1 MASARAST
9 SRYSIDDWD
18 QLAPLSPAQSQSVH
32 RVSQLAQVK
41 PVPQHLVAASNS
53 RPSTPSS
60 SALLRTAPRSRSRL
74 DLAQILTGS
83 PSGSPRPGS
92 ARPSALAG
100 LGEASADSPDPL
112 FVLREPISTAQQ
124 FHDWFSLVESSLER
138 SQESIYVDHLSELVS
153 HLETCDNVLAAL
165 DESRGLLSE
174 MEANYRYVD
183 ENSRALQMACE
194 TMLEEQKHLIEVTEA
209 IGARLEYFREL
220 EKATRVLNLP
230 GEEIVLKEDFL
241 NMLDRLDVCLEYL
254 KANRDFLDAEIYLIR
269 FQQCLTRSMT
279 LIKMYFVTTIRR
291 IAAEAQEKMGGKE
304 LSETA
309 LNALLYA
316 KFTSSA
322 PTLRILLVELEKRAS
337 ADPSE
342 YASLLSECYST
353 YFASRSALLGPGLRE
368 EVRRMEPD
376 KTELVRLAKM
386 GCAYLRGVC
395 ATEWGLF
402 REFFAMGDNE
412 VSAFLESLCDTLYD
426 SLRPRILHE
435 PRLSSLCELCAVL
448 NAMMALDSSP
458 TNPSSADA
466 DEEEEGQA
474 GMRFSIL
481 LQSLLQDAQTRLVFR
496 AQAVIQSEVLHY
508 VPSPSDLD
516 WSDKLSTSSSSG
528 AMWEEQAEEE
538 GGAKGRFRVPR
549 EERMVGWYPTLR
561 KTVWVL
567 ERLNAYVNDAIFQ
580 DFAAEAVTLCL
591 QSLISASLLISSRPA
606 TADSKNE
613 DTEDRRTDGY
623 LFLIRHLLLLKEMV
637 RSVDLRHVERAAD
650 WSSVTEALNTLL
662 RNTSTLFNPRALVDL
677 ASKGMPNFAET
688 MTDAKSDLDL
698 ALKKA
703 CEELI
708 AHLALALTSEIRAFL
723 DRCTAFLSSP
733 SPSSTSTSSRD
744 LPSQP
749 FSTPSQVLELHS
761 TFSSTIHQRA
771 EGVMERMR
779 KWLEEDKTV
788 RVLVGPLWD
797 EVGETYTTFYNLVR
811 SEYGFETSSWLTS
824 PDEVLVRLKAAEE
837 GQGRLEEQEKGEE
850 EK

>member
-41 PVPQHLVAASNS
+41 PVPQHLVAASSS

-74 DLAQILTGS
+74 DLAQLLTGS

-92 ARPSALAG
+92 ARPPALPG
-100 LGEASADSPDPL
+100 VGEAATDSLPDPL
-112 FVLREPISTAQQ
+112 FVLRGPISTAQQ

-138 SQESIYVDHLSELVS
+138 SQESVYVDHLSELVS
-153 HLETCDNVLAAL
+153 HLETCDNVLVAL

-279 LIKMYFVTTIRR
+279 LIKMYFVTTMRR

-402 REFFAMGDNE
+402 REFFAMGENQ
-412 VSAFLESLCDTLYD
+412 VYAFLESLCDTLYD

-458 TNPSSADA
+458 TNPSPEDD
-466 DEEEEGQA
+466 DEGEGQA

-516 WSDKLSTSSSSG
+516 WSDKLSTNTRSLG
-528 AMWEEQAEEE
+528 GLWEEHEEE
-538 GGAKGRFRVPR
+538 GGGKGRFRVPR
-549 EERMVGWYPTLR
+549 EERMVEWYPTLR

-591 QSLISASLLISSRPA
+591 RSLISASLLISSRPA
-606 TADSKNE
+606 ASDTKTE

-650 WSSVTEALNTLL
+650 WSSVTEALSTLL

-708 AHLALALTSEIRAFL
+708 AHLALTLTSEIRAFL
-723 DRCTAFLSSP
+723 DRCTAFLSQP
-733 SPSSTSTSSRD
+733 SPSSSTNSRD
-744 LPSQP
+744 LPAQP
-749 FSTPSQVLELHS
+749 FSTPTEVLRLHESFASQ
-761 TFSSTIHQRA
+761 IHQRA
-771 EGVMERMR
+771 ESVVGRIR
-779 KWLEEDKTV
+779 TWLEEDKTV
-788 RVLVGPLWD
+788 SVLVGPLWD
-797 EVGETYTTFYNLVR
+797 EVGESYTTFHNLVR
-811 SEYGFETSSWLTS
+811 SEYGFETSSSLTS
-824 PDEVLVRLKAAEE
+824 PDEILARVKAAGQ
-837 GQGRLEEQEKGEE
+837 GQGRLEEQAKEE
-850 EK
+850 QE